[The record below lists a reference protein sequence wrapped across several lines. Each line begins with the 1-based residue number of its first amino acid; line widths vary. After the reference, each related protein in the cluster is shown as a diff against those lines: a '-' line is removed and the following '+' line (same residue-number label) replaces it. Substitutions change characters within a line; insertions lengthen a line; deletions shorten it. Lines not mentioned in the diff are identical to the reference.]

1 MSQEVFSDP
10 SYSVPQLRFFTLITG
25 VFFPTQ
31 CTSKQLRV
39 QVRKNKTQKN
49 PMEKPQS
56 IFKRPTKAFFPSVFF
71 SDEDSTSR
79 PVILLKYVCKA
90 VSQAGLSSQDP
101 GLIWV
106 TMSIDPAEMAGEKCF
121 G

>member
-10 SYSVPQLRFFTLITG
+10 SYSVPQLRFFTLITD
-25 VFFPTQ
+25 VFSNTVHIQAASRPGQ
-31 CTSKQLRV
+31 KKQDS
-39 QVRKNKTQKN
+39 
-49 PMEKPQS
+49 EKSLWKSHSRSLKGQQ
-56 IFKRPTKAFFPSVFF
+56 RLFFLDFF

-79 PVILLKYVCKA
+79 PVILLKYVCKT

-101 GLIWV
+101 GLISV